1 MKCLTYL
8 KKIGM
13 HNGKCA
19 AKEIWGMPLC
29 RTQWVRDTTLKLRA
43 VHSQS
48 RQQAQWHVKLPTWC
62 MA

>member
-1 MKCLTYL
+1 MKCLTYI

-19 AKEIWGMPLC
+19 AKEIRGMPLC

-48 RQQAQWHVKLPTWC
+48 RQQAQ
-62 MA
+62 